1 MSDAGI
7 RVLNYALLG
16 LLYLFFGRVMWVVWS
31 EVKGPRR
38 GTSARA
44 RAAAAGQITAPTL
57 PPLATSPD
65 ATRPDATRAGV
76 APSPV
81 KGRGGSR
88 RRGRG
93 APTQLVVLEPRE
105 RQGNVFSIGREVV
118 LGRAASAGISL
129 ELDTYASQLHAHVF
143 VTDEGVFVEDLGS
156 TNGSI
161 LNGTRLTS
169 PQPLQIGDRLQV
181 GQTLFEAQ

>member
-31 EVKGPRR
+31 EVKGPRK
-38 GTSARA
+38 GTSERA
-44 RAAAAGQITAPTL
+44 RAAAAGQVTAPTL
-57 PPLATSPD
+57 PPLPLGPD
-65 ATRPDATRAGV
+65 STRS
-76 APSPV
+76 APMPSTG
-81 KGRGGSR
+81 KRSGGSR
-88 RRGRG
+88 RRERR
-93 APTQLVVLEPRE
+93 APTQLAVLEPRE
-105 RQGNVFSIGREVV
+105 RQGDVFAIGREVV
-118 LGRAASAGISL
+118 IGRAASAGISL

-156 TNGSI
+156 TNGSQ
-161 LNGTRLTS
+161 LNGVRLTA
-169 PQPLQIGDRLQV
+169 PHPLEVGDRLQT

>member
-38 GTSARA
+38 GTSAQA

-57 PPLATSPD
+57 PPLPSGAD
-65 ATRPDATRAGV
+65 ATQVGA
-76 APSPV
+76 APSRG
-81 KGRGGSR
+81 KGRGVTR
-88 RRGRG
+88 RRERG

-105 RQGNVFSIGREVV
+105 RQGNAFAIGREVV

-143 VTDEGVFVEDLGS
+143 VTDTGVFVEDLGS

-161 LNGTRLTS
+161 LNGARLTS

>member
-1 MSDAGI
+1 MSDAII
-7 RVLNYALLG
+7 RVLNYVLLG
-16 LLYLFFGRVMWVVWS
+16 ALYAFFALVVKLTWR
-31 EVKGPRR
+31 EVDGPRK
-38 GTSARA
+38 GTSERA
-44 RAAAAGQITAPTL
+44 RAAAAGQVTAPTL
-57 PPLATSPD
+57 PPLPLGPD
-65 ATRPDATRAGV
+65 STRS
-76 APSPV
+76 APMPSTG
-81 KGRGGSR
+81 KRSGGSR
-88 RRGRG
+88 RRERR
-93 APTQLVVLEPRE
+93 APTQLAVLEPRE
-105 RQGNVFSIGREVV
+105 RQGNVFAIGREVV

>member
-38 GTSARA
+38 GTSAQA

-57 PPLATSPD
+57 PPMSPGAD
-65 ATRPDATRAGV
+65 ATQVGAT
-76 APSPV
+76 PSRG

-88 RRGRG
+88 RRERG
-93 APTQLVVLEPRE
+93 APTRLVVLEPRE
-105 RQGNVFSIGREVV
+105 RQGNEFAIGREVV

-143 VTDEGVFVEDLGS
+143 VTNEGVFVEDLGS